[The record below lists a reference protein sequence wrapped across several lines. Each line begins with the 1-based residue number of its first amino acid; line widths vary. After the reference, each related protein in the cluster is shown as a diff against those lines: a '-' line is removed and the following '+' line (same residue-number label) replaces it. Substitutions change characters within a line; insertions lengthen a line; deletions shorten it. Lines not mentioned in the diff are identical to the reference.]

1 MALLRL
7 SVLVLL
13 PAVALGRLNENLET
27 CHEENQRLASR
38 VRELEA
44 LLESQLNASPTS
56 LDDDLLPVG
65 SSAFYKTLVMATV
78 CVVGAGLA
86 AGLTMGMVSIDPME
100 MEIIVKTEEKDIEDK
115 DERKKLKDD
124 KEAAEKILPLIHD
137 HHRLLVTLLLM
148 NSVANEALPLF
159 LDQLVPSWLAVVLS
173 VSLVLV
179 FGEILPS
186 AVFTGSEQLSMAAR
200 FAGLV
205 SACKFTLAPI
215 AWPIA
220 TALDFILGA
229 DHKGRYNFAEL
240 RAVVGLH
247 ASVNSEKEAP
257 SVIKGADENGLGIIT
272 METPHNF
279 SPQSSVIF
287 TSGPG
292 IPADSTK
299 LQEGKIYHVKPC
311 QPLHGQ
317 KKDRNIA
324 IQLFAT
330 AERRPQDLIT
340 FEPHELTS
348 GVLRA
353 QERDEIKIMHGVM
366 SLTHMTTEEAL
377 VPLSK
382 TYMLSVAAGLNKDTF
397 KDIDRQGHSRI
408 PVYEGN
414 KHNVRGFLLVK
425 KLILAQSEA
434 DKNANIGTL
443 NLMPMTLVTPTT
455 LMLDLLNKF
464 QEDKCHLALVT
475 SKPEVVAEAWKAGK
489 PVPPDVHMVGIIT
502 LEDVMEKLIQ
512 ENIDDESDNNVMR
525 SFSQRSVRPGERTP
539 ATPAP
544 EPAKSK
550 DPLKEPLLHF
560 KADTLMT
567 HLGVPAPQ

>member
-65 SSAFYKTLVMATV
+65 SSAFYKTLVMATA
-78 CVVGAGLA
+78 CVVFAGLA

-100 MEIIVKTEEKDIEDK
+100 MEIIVKSEEKDIEDT
-115 DERKKLKDD
+115 DERRKLVEDKK
-124 KEAAEKILPLIHD
+124 AAEKILPLIHD

-220 TALDFILGA
+220 KALDFFLGA

-247 ASVNSEKEAP
+247 SSVNSEKEAQT
-257 SVIKGADENGLGIIT
+257 VIKGADENGLGIIT
-272 METPHNF
+272 METPHTFNH
-279 SPQSSVIF
+279 QSSVIF

-292 IPADSTK
+292 NPAESTK

-317 KKDRNIA
+317 KKGNIA

-340 FEPHELTS
+340 FEPDELTS

-366 SLTHMTTEEAL
+366 SLTHMTTQEAL

-382 TYMLSVAAGLNKDTF
+382 TYMLSAAAGLNKDTF
-397 KDIDRQGHSRI
+397 KEIDKNGHSRV

-425 KLILAQSEA
+425 KLILVQSEA
-434 DKNANIGTL
+434 DKNGNIGTL
-443 NLMPMTLVTPTT
+443 RLMPMTLVTPTT

-475 SKPEVVAEAWKAGK
+475 NKPEVVAEAWKAGK

-512 ENIDDESDNNVMR
+512 ENIEDESDNNVMR
-525 SFSQRSVRPGERTP
+525 SFSQRSAHPGEKTP
-539 ATPAP
+539 ATPAS

-567 HLGVPAPQ
+567 HLGIPAPQ